1 METKDKLIEKL
12 KEFIKHQQRFMI
24 SSGDIRADLWE
35 SKRKRLESEIAALEK
50 QIEEKKPIED
60 RSAEI
65 TFNDDMD
72 DEEQESKPVYDENY
86 LNECI
91 EKATINLSKIKN
103 VDKYLAE
110 IRGEFESISRIDD
123 PHEGKYYELKFN
135 NPVKS
140 LCLGRDDCLVRWL
153 FWINKKVTPINIY
166 FIGNEIKEINPF
178 CHICEFENKMK
189 E

>member
-1 METKDKLIEKL
+1 MDTKDELLRVNIRRILIDYHRRNDYPLNK
-12 KEFIKHQQRFMI
+12 
-24 SSGDIRADLWE
+24 
-35 SKRKRLESEIAALEK
+35 
-50 QIEEKKPIED
+50 
-60 RSAEI
+60 AE
-65 TFNDDMD
+65 DDMIALI
-72 DEEQESKPVYDENY
+72 EEQESNPVYDEAY

-91 EKATINLSKIKN
+91 EKATPNLSKIKN
-103 VDKYLAE
+103 VDNYLAE